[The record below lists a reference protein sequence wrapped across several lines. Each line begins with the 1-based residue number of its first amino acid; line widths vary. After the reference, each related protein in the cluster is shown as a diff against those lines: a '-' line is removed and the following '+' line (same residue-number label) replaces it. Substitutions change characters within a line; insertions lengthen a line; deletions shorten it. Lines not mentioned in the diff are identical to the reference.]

1 MRILHFIF
9 TLCIACL
16 EIACYEDKGNYDY
29 TDKLEITVSGIQEA
43 YNRTVGETISLK
55 PQITPANREYD
66 CFWGI
71 IAFNSGSNNVDTISF
86 EQDLDYKISL
96 RTGSYNLLFCAKD
109 KATGIYA
116 YERYNLTVGT
126 ETTDAWWV
134 LKENSNGTDL
144 DLITPTK
151 TMPDFISSINGKQM
165 AGAPVSLAFTLYYS
179 EFDSTTNTNVKISS
193 VFVASEQDIVALDYY
208 SGRLIRDYDNF
219 FYEFPQ
225 NRKVTHLFN
234 GPSDIHA
241 VIDNHVYTIPA
252 MKSSAPY
259 TRFSI
264 KVDGNYQLSSQYHAV
279 GAKQPLL
286 YDEISSSFCSVTRGT
301 SLLMYTDNS
310 GISPNNMDMELIFM
324 GSRSPSIY
332 AQGDVAYAIMK
343 NGNKYYLMNIDG
355 TLINRVNS
363 NPIKEMVKIPS
374 DKGVLNADFRTL
386 NENNDIIYYTK
397 GNDIFA
403 CKLDTF
409 EEIPQNLG
417 IGSGE
422 TITYMEYVKFAPYG
436 GNTDWFDYVVIATH
450 QNGQYKLYLH
460 PIQAGNIQPAEKVY
474 TGEGKVKKALFIKLV
489 QFSWGTG
496 VHDSISS

>member
-1 MRILHFIF
+1 M
-9 TLCIACL
+9 
-16 EIACYEDKGNYDY
+16 
-29 TDKLEITVSGIQEA
+29 Q
-43 YNRTVGETISLK
+43 RTK
-55 PQITPANREYD
+55 QP
-66 CFWGI
+66 
-71 IAFNSGSNNVDTISF
+71 
-86 EQDLDYKISL
+86 
-96 RTGSYNLLFCAKD
+96 
-109 KATGIYA
+109 GIYA

-310 GISPNNMDMELIFM
+310 GISPNNMNMELIFI
-324 GSRSPSIY
+324 GSRSPNIY
-332 AQGDVAYAIMK
+332 APGDVAYAIMK
-343 NGNKYYLMNIDG
+343 NGNQYYLINIDG

>member
-9 TLCIACL
+9 TLC
-16 EIACYEDKGNYDY
+16 IACYEDKGNYDY

-71 IAFNSGSNNVDTISF
+71 IAFNSGSNNIDTISY

-310 GISPNNMDMELIFM
+310 GISPNNMNMELIFI
-324 GSRSPSIY
+324 GSRSPNIY
-332 AQGDVAYAIMK
+332 APGDVAYAIMK
-343 NGNKYYLMNIDG
+343 NGNQYYLINIDG

>member
-1 MRILHFIF
+1 MKTLHIIF
-9 TLCIACL
+9 TLCITCL
-16 EIACYEDKGNYDY
+16 GIACYEDEGNYDY
-29 TDKLEITVSGIQEA
+29 TDKLDITISGVQET
-43 YNRTVGETISLK
+43 YDLTVGESISLK
-55 PQITPANREYD
+55 PQITPTNREYD

-71 IAFNSGSNNVDTISF
+71 IASNSTSNSVDTISF
-86 EQDLDYKISL
+86 EQNLDYKVNL
-96 RTGSYNLLFCAKD
+96 RTGSYHLLFCAKD
-109 KATGIYA
+109 KTTGIYA

-134 LKENSNGTDL
+134 LKENNNGTDL

-151 TMPDFISSINGKQM
+151 TMPNFISNMNNKQM

-179 EFDSTTNTNVKISS
+179 EFDSTTNANVKVSS
-193 VFVASEQDIVALDYY
+193 IFVASEQDIVALDYY
-208 SGRLIRDYDNF
+208 SGKLIRDYNNF

-241 VIDNHVYTIPA
+241 VVDNHLYTIPA
-252 MKSSAPY
+252 MKSGAPY
-259 TRFSI
+259 TQFSI
-264 KVDGNYQLSSQYHAV
+264 KVDGNYKLSSQYHAV

-286 YDEISSSFCSVTRGT
+286 YDDISSSFCSVSRGT

-332 AQGDVAYAIMK
+332 SQGDIAYAIMK
-343 NGNKYYLMNIDG
+343 NDNKYYLINIDA
-355 TLINRVNS
+355 TLINRINS
-363 NPIKEMVKIPS
+363 NPIKEMIEMPS
-374 DKGVLNADFRTL
+374 NLGVLNADFRTV

-397 GNDIFA
+397 GNEVFA
-403 CKLDTF
+403 CNLSTW
-409 EEIPQNLG
+409 EETPQNLG
-417 IGSGE
+417 IGNGE
-422 TITYMEYVKFAPYG
+422 TISYIEYIKFAPYG
-436 GNTDWFDYVVIATH
+436 GESDWFDYVVIATH
-450 QNGQYKLYLH
+450 QNGQYKLHMH

-474 TGEGKVKKALFIKLV
+474 SGEGIVKKALFVKLV

-496 VHDSISS
+496 VYDSIGS

>member
-1 MRILHFIF
+1 M
-9 TLCIACL
+9 CIACL

-71 IAFNSGSNNVDTISF
+71 IAFNSGSNNIDTISY

-286 YDEISSSFCSVTRGT
+286 YDEISSSFCSVTRRT
-301 SLLMYTDNS
+301 SLLKNTETTSNT
-310 GISPNNMDMELIFM
+310 PNNMNMQLIII
-324 GSRSPSIY
+324 GSRSPNIY
-332 AQGDVAYAIMK
+332 APGDVAYAIMK
-343 NGNKYYLMNIDG
+343 NGNQYYLINIDG

-363 NPIKEMVKIPS
+363 NPIKEMVKKKCRALVYLGADNTKLHKEFDS
-374 DKGVLNADFRTL
+374 LGVPVVDTH
-386 NENNDIIYYTK
+386 DI
-397 GNDIFA
+397 
-403 CKLDTF
+403 DTCVSECYKQAQPGDTVLLSPCCASF
-409 EEIPQNLG
+409 DLFHNMEER
-417 IGSGE
+417 GE
-422 TITYMEYVKFAPYG
+422 LF
-436 GNTDWFDYVVIATH
+436 
-450 QNGQYKLYLH
+450 
-460 PIQAGNIQPAEKVY
+460 
-474 TGEGKVKKALFIKLV
+474 KKAVRAL
-489 QFSWGTG
+489 
-496 VHDSISS
+496 

>member
-1 MRILHFIF
+1 MQRTKQRHL
-9 TLCIACL
+9 
-16 EIACYEDKGNYDY
+16 
-29 TDKLEITVSGIQEA
+29 A
-43 YNRTVGETISLK
+43 YK
-55 PQITPANREYD
+55 
-66 CFWGI
+66 
-71 IAFNSGSNNVDTISF
+71 
-86 EQDLDYKISL
+86 
-96 RTGSYNLLFCAKD
+96 
-109 KATGIYA
+109 
-116 YERYNLTVGT
+116 RYNLTVGT

-151 TMPDFISSINGKQM
+151 TMPDFISRINGKQM

-310 GISPNNMDMELIFM
+310 GISPNNMNMELIFI
-324 GSRSPSIY
+324 GSRSPNIY
-332 AQGDVAYAIMK
+332 APGDVAYAIMK
-343 NGNKYYLMNIDG
+343 NGNQYYLINIDG

>member
-1 MRILHFIF
+1 MRILHVIF

-16 EIACYEDKGNYDY
+16 GIACYKDKGNYDY
-29 TDKLEITVSGIQEA
+29 TDKLEITVSGIEEA

-71 IAFNSGSNNVDTISF
+71 IASNSGFNNVDTISF
-86 EQDLDYKISL
+86 EQNLDYKINL

-116 YERYNLTVGT
+116 YKRYNLTVGT

-151 TMPDFISSINGKQM
+151 TMPDFISRINGKQM

-363 NPIKEMVKIPS
+363 NPIKEMVEMPS
-374 DKGVLNADFRTL
+374 DLGVLNADFRTV

-397 GNDIFA
+397 GNEVFA
-403 CKLDTF
+403 CKLNTW

-436 GNTDWFDYVVIATH
+436 SEPDWFDYVVIATH
-450 QNGQYKLYLH
+450 QNGEYKLYLH

-474 TGEGKVKKALFIKLV
+474 TGEGKVKKALFIKLI

-496 VHDSISS
+496 VYDSIAS

>member
-1 MRILHFIF
+1 M
-9 TLCIACL
+9 
-16 EIACYEDKGNYDY
+16 
-29 TDKLEITVSGIQEA
+29 
-43 YNRTVGETISLK
+43 
-55 PQITPANREYD
+55 
-66 CFWGI
+66 
-71 IAFNSGSNNVDTISF
+71 
-86 EQDLDYKISL
+86 
-96 RTGSYNLLFCAKD
+96 LFCAKD

-151 TMPDFISSINGKQM
+151 TMHDFISSINGKPM

-310 GISPNNMDMELIFM
+310 GISPNNMNMELIFI
-324 GSRSPSIY
+324 GSRSPNIY
-332 AQGDVAYAIMK
+332 APGDVAYAIMK
-343 NGNKYYLMNIDG
+343 NGNQYYLINIDG

-409 EEIPQNLG
+409 EEISQNLG